1 MTIIVTTATQTY
13 GGTIEDYETL
23 QGGLVNLL
31 HRSDL
36 TSEIQGF
43 IQLGENRIYRDLR
56 VRQMESAFSTAISAG
71 VVAVPTGYLE
81 MKYAYVNGSPMV
93 KMQRKDAEWIYQNY
107 PTRSADGTPKFFARE
122 AETLIFGPY
131 PDSTYTIKGVY
142 YKRLSSL
149 SDANPTNW
157 LTSDVPDLILYASMC
172 EAAPFL
178 MDDARIP
185 IWEKKYDQLLQRIKR
200 NDIDEEFSGSP
211 LAATVR

>member
-1 MTIIVTTATQTY
+1 MTIIVTPTTATY
-13 GGTIEDYETL
+13 GGTIEDYATL
-23 QGGLVNLL
+23 QGALVNWL
-31 HRSDL
+31 HRDDL
-36 TSEIQGF
+36 DSEIQGF

-56 VRQMESAFSTAISAG
+56 VRQMETTFSSVIASGSI
-71 VVAVPTGYLE
+71 AVPTGYVE

-93 KMQRKDAEWIYQNY
+93 KMQRKDAEWIYANY

-131 PDSTYTIKGVY
+131 PDSAYTVKGVY
-142 YKRLSSL
+142 YKRLTSL

-172 EAAPFL
+172 EAAQWL
-178 MDDARIP
+178 QEDDRVIL
-185 IWEKKYDQLLQRIKR
+185 WEKKYDQILQRVKR